1 MDNFQSA
8 PFLGNTTL
16 AWLTAILI
24 LVAAIIALSVLKRFI
39 LRKLVQL
46 SGRTTTS
53 LDDFIITLIDKSVVP
68 ALYIDV
74 FYLSTRSLII
84 TPPVEKILHVAYLFV
99 ITFFVLRI
107 VTSLVKQLV
116 FSFIKRQENSEIK
129 ETQARGLLIIVNIVI
144 WTVGVVFLIDNLGYD
159 VTTLITGLGIGGIAI
174 ALAAQTILGD
184 LFSYF
189 VIFFD
194 RPFEIG
200 DFIIVDTKMG
210 TIEYIGVKT
219 TRIRTLSGEQLI
231 CSNTF
236 LTNAQVHNYKRMEQ
250 RRVVFKL
257 GVVYQTP
264 HEKLKRIP
272 EAVRAIIEKAEDVK
286 FDRGHFSGFGDS
298 SLDFEFVYYVLSSDY
313 NIYMDK
319 QQTIYFDVV
328 RAFEDEK
335 IAFALPTR
343 TLMLQSTAPE
353 NQMECA
359 G

>member
-24 LVAAIIALSVLKRFI
+24 LVAGIIALSVLKRFI

-53 LDDFIITLIDKSVVP
+53 LDDFIITLIDKSVLP
-68 ALYIDV
+68 ALYIAV

-84 TPPVEKILHVAYLFV
+84 APPVEKILHVAYLFV